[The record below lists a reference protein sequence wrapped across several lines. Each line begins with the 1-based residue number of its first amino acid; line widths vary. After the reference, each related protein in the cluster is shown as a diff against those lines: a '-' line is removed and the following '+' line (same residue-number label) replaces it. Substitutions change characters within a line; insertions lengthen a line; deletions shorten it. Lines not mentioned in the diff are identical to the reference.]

1 MPGVPAGTRNALI
14 PAALPTCPD
23 VRANTTF
30 AAATSMT
37 LFQRLAPLMTQPP
50 STCSAVVSSQVASLP
65 WLGSVRPKASS
76 ISPLASGSM

>member
-1 MPGVPAGTRNALI
+1 M

-23 VRANTTF
+23 VRANTRF

-50 STCSAVVSSQVASLP
+50 STFSAVVSSQVASLP
-65 WLGSVRPKASS
+65 WFGSVNPNAIS